1 MEDNKTIAIVEA
13 EIDKKMLDVIDCSN
27 KVKAIFNKIDDAIE
41 RLKLEYQCAGAT
53 ALYSQYEQFNDSYSV
68 IVSNILSYN
77 SDLMALKRKYATS
90 IDDLSSEIKVAAT
103 RMEASAHAYKEER

>member
-1 MEDNKTIAIVEA
+1 MEDNNTIAIVEA

-53 ALYSQYEQFNDSYSV
+53 AL
-68 IVSNILSYN
+68 
-77 SDLMALKRKYATS
+77 
-90 IDDLSSEIKVAAT
+90 
-103 RMEASAHAYKEER
+103 